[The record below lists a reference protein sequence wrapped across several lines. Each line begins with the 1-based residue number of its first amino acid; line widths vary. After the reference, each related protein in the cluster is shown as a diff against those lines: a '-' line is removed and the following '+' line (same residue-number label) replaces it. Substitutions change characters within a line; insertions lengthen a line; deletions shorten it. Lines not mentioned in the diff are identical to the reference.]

1 MINTAKMMML
11 QALKDQTEKLPKLM
25 IVLLSLLAF
34 CDFEAQATVQ
44 LTNGRCSFSLEEI
57 SPEQECCDSHK
68 IKQLIASLKTR
79 VDALE
84 SDKWRLV
91 FKAVAGA
98 GGDIFQLWNSNQALN
113 EENPQAKQLNDNLKA
128 HYKSSAVNN
137 WTSQNIRYVKVA
149 LYQAGIERLTLV
161 FNAVGSDKMTWFTK
175 DKLISSPYADIETA
189 SISASGYYFSIRGDI
204 RSYLARHFFINK
216 SYNGC
221 GNDVGW
227 LSVINRA
234 GCPYEVFSSY
244 PAFIFAPG
252 HMAIRYT
259 KETLAHA
266 DVFAIFTATE

>member
-175 DKLISSPYADIETA
+175 DKLISSP
-189 SISASGYYFSIRGDI
+189 
-204 RSYLARHFFINK
+204 SYLARHFFINK